1 MPNQTSTAVTTIKM
15 TTTAQSFATLPRYQ
29 LSDVQFA
36 ESSNSPTST
45 TSTTDKSTRTETG
58 ELMSRMVSDMG
69 YPATDESSSP
79 LLAQKKVNTDATLY
93 LNTPDQLMEWMNQR
107 PLSTTQHQ
115 TYGHLELSFDLKWFR
130 THPKL
135 FTKIF
140 TSPYSTKNVPL
151 ENLHSVKLITTGV
164 NFFMLDQK
172 PIFDQRGIEQY
183 TERLAITLHHTLS
196 VLLRVLVDD
205 NGPRRFTW
213 IDGNNR
219 FLKAY
224 NKIRGNSSKVKSSKV
239 QTPAILH
246 HWINTSTWYLP
257 YLIRP
262 TWYFDGNE
270 KGEENEEKP
279 PIKFM
284 SIPAEGL
291 HKYIKG
297 VTMNNIIGDILSR
310 NEEEGE
316 EAIIEIRGKVPRG
329 KEKYVKQLK
338 ETLKLVDEKGI
349 IVLILVDE
357 KEL

>member
-1 MPNQTSTAVTTIKM
+1 M
-15 TTTAQSFATLPRYQ
+15 TTTLQSFTSPPRYR
-29 LSDVQFA
+29 LSDMQPQQPPDSFD
-36 ESSNSPTST
+36 SPTST
-45 TSTTDKSTRTETG
+45 DKSTQTQPG
-58 ELMSRMVSDMG
+58 GLMYRMISNMG
-69 YPATDESSSP
+69 YPATHQPTPPSPASSTS
-79 LLAQKKVNTDATLY
+79 KTGNTETNATLY
-93 LNTPDQLMEWMNQR
+93 LNTPDKLMKWLNQR
-107 PLSTTQHQ
+107 PSSTTQHQ

-135 FTKIF
+135 FTRIF

-151 ENLHSVKLITTGV
+151 ENLYSVKLITTGV

-172 PIFDQRGIEQY
+172 PVIDQKGIEQY

-205 NGPRRFTW
+205 NGPRYFTW
-213 IDGNNR
+213 IDGNNQ
-219 FLKAY
+219 FLKVY
-224 NKIRGNSSKVKSSKV
+224 NKIRGNSSKVKSSKC

-246 HWINTSTWYLP
+246 HWINTSNWYFP

-262 TWYFDGNE
+262 TWYFGGNE
-270 KGEENEEKP
+270 KGEENEEMS
-279 PIKFM
+279 PIKYM

-297 VTMNNIIGDILSR
+297 VTMNEIIGDIISR

-316 EAIIEIRGKVPRG
+316 EAIIEIRGKVQRG
-329 KEKYVKQLK
+329 KEKYVKELK
-338 ETLKLVDEKGI
+338 ETLRVVDEKGI
-349 IVLILVDE
+349 IVLVFVDE